1 MACISENVCS
11 AALRPQQKLVLQFRT
26 FINIYRANN
35 TGLLAWFAHCKKVIF
50 LEKKVNLQR
59 YTNDLLYTCLLK
71 LLIFY
76 SSECVGEEQFL
87 YTYLLANSFLFKIF
101 GSCFTKTKQD

>member
-1 MACISENVCS
+1 
-11 AALRPQQKLVLQFRT
+11 VLQFRT

-50 LEKKVNLQR
+50 TEKSSIYRSTLTK
-59 YTNDLLYTCLLK
+59 YTCILK

-76 SSECVGEEQFL
+76 SSECVGEEQ
-87 YTYLLANSFLFKIF
+87 LLIFAGSFLF
-101 GSCFTKTKQD
+101 